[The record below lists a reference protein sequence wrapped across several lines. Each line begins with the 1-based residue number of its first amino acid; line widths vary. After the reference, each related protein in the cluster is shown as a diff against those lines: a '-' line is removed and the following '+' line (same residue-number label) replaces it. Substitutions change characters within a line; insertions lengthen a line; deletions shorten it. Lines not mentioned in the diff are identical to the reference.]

1 MYDDIP
7 EAIRQPTK
15 EATHS
20 RVPLIAM
27 IVGIVGIGVTAIL
40 FFVLRPSQS
49 AKTADN
55 SAANAPVDEQA
66 IATPT
71 PTPTPTIAAG
81 SPDELLGHLRY
92 EIAPPDQLE
101 AVTSAPDSIQ
111 LRPVAAAAYR
121 EMSEA
126 AQAAGITL
134 ALLSGFRTEDDQD
147 YLFFDI
153 KKARNQAV
161 QTRAE
166 VSAPPNYSEHH
177 TGYAIDIGDAT
188 RPETHLSESFETTPA
203 FAWLQANAAR
213 YSFELSFP
221 QNNVQGVS
229 YEPWHWR
236 FVGDQDSLETFYRA
250 RQLGQ

>member
-20 RVPLIAM
+20 RVPLITM
-27 IVGIVGIGVTAIL
+27 ILGIVGIGVASIL
-40 FFVLRPSQS
+40 FLVLRPSQP
-49 AKTADN
+49 AKTAAN
-55 SAANAPVDEQA
+55 SSANAPVDAQA

-71 PTPTPTIAAG
+71 PTTAAG

-92 EIAPPDQLE
+92 EIAPPDELE

-111 LRPVAAAAYR
+111 VRPVAAAAYR

-134 ALLSGFRTEDDQD
+134 ELLSGFRTEDDQNH
-147 YLFFDI
+147 LFFDV

-221 QNNVQGVS
+221 QNNAQGVS

-250 RQLGQ
+250 RQLGQQLP